1 MLGVLVQLA
10 SALLPKLFEVNFGSH
25 LNHLPP
31 TFCFELLP
39 RCPRPQ
45 GIIPGSLGHDEVV
58 GLPEEGTVG
67 EIEEACLVP
76 AAGRFCGI
84 TQQHRAEVGVHG
96 FRERLQVSV
105 HQQPETS
112 NES

>member
-1 MLGVLVQLA
+1 MLGALVQLA
-10 SALLPKLFEVNFGSH
+10 SALLPKLYEVNFGSR

-39 RCPRPQ
+39 RCPSPQ
-45 GIIPGSLGHDEVV
+45 GIPSSLGHDEVV
-58 GLPEEGTVG
+58 GSPEEGAVG

-76 AAGRFCGI
+76 AAGRFCGV
-84 TQQHRAEVGVHG
+84 TQQHRAEVGAHG

-112 NES
+112 NRN